1 VQLNKRNIFDPIIG
15 FQLFSIIRYSL
26 LLLTAIFLA
35 HSNLSLNQIGMYET
49 MLLFSGMFSF
59 FYVGALTTKL
69 LSSKPDEKEK
79 NYKLVLIALLLTS
92 LSIAVILLILKDSVA
107 NVFNV
112 SNTTHIKFFAC
123 YLIFNTPGFLLEYFF
138 LLEKRIKALIIYA
151 ITYGTIYFFV
161 VAYSSFNNFGIETI
175 LTGLILLAVLRFITL
190 IILVFSKNTETI
202 SWADLTQFCSSSFP
216 LLLSLLLS
224 GSADYI
230 DSFLAVNYFGQEQLA
245 IFKYGAKELPLSL
258 LMANALSNAM
268 IPVLSGQNDF
278 ARSILELK
286 KRTTHLIRIVFPV
299 SIILM
304 LTAQWIY
311 PLVFSSKFKDSA
323 IIFCIY
329 LLLVC
334 SRVMFPQTLLL
345 AKGHFKKIAIA
356 SSIELVINIFASI
369 LLMRYYG
376 IIGIAMATVIAFMC
390 DKLIL
395 FYFVKSTLAIRPSN
409 IIPFKEYLIFTFL
422 LFASCYFVI
431 LY

>member
-1 VQLNKRNIFDPIIG
+1 
-15 FQLFSIIRYSL
+15 
-26 LLLTAIFLA
+26 
-35 HSNLSLNQIGMYET
+35 M
-49 MLLFSGMFSF
+49 
-59 FYVGALTTKL
+59 GALTTKL

-123 YLIFNTPGFLLEYFF
+123 YLIFNTQGFLLEFF
-138 LLEKRIKALIIYA
+138 FCSKKNKSANYLCNYLRNNL
-151 ITYGTIYFFV
+151 FFV

-190 IILVFSKNTETI
+190 IILVFSKNTDTI

-422 LFASCYFVI
+422 LLASCYFVI